1 MESAGRRQGERAG
14 SAESTWSAA
23 RAVGGAGRRCSGP
36 TSQPCGTWVFD
47 DGWMGSLLA
56 TTRCGNV
63 FDYSVGPVYRFK
75 LAVSNLPFSLKVTL
89 W

>member
-23 RAVGGAGRRCSGP
+23 HAVGGAGRRCSG
-36 TSQPCGTWVFD
+36 PCGTWVFD